1 MIQGTESI
9 RQAVVESLLADRRV
23 GTADITVE
31 ITDHT
36 VRLVGNSPSQVA
48 IDAAEEDAR
57 GTRGV
62 DTVQNLIQVRP
73 REELSGRSDADIR
86 RSIQTLLHTVLSTQ
100 APGSTIEVDVRGGTV
115 VLEGMVDSYW
125 ARLRAEELALL
136 ARGARMV
143 DNKIEVV
150 SAEGISDI
158 QLQDRVR
165 KALRRTGGEALA
177 EVHVTVT
184 GRRATLSGKVAD
196 RKGMQLAR
204 EIAAKT
210 IGINQVRSELLL
222 A

>member
-1 MIQGTESI
+1 MMQGAESI

-23 GTADITVE
+23 GSAEINVE

-36 VRLVGNSPSQVA
+36 VRLVGSSPSQVA
-48 IDAAEEDAR
+48 VDAAEEDAR

-62 DTVQNLIQVRP
+62 ETVQNLIQVRP
-73 REELSGRSDADIR
+73 REEPSGRSDDDIR
-86 RSIQTLLHTVLSTQ
+86 RSIRTLLHTVLSTQ
-100 APGSTIEVDVRGGTV
+100 APGSSIEVDVRGGTV
-115 VLEGMVDSYW
+115 MLEGVVDSYW

-143 DNKIEVV
+143 ENKIQVAP
-150 SAEGISDI
+150 AEGISDV
-158 QLQDRVR
+158 QLQDRVQ
-165 KALRRTGGEALA
+165 KALRKTGGEALA
-177 EVHVTVT
+177 EVHVAVT
-184 GRRATLSGKVAD
+184 KRKAILSGKVAD

-210 IGINQVRSELLL
+210 VGVNEVKNELLL